1 MRPVAARIPRD
12 AQKGLNADELGPLA
26 YTRIHRD
33 DLGGR
38 FPGRVTDAFG
48 HCSAGMF
55 WYGKAINRP

>member
-1 MRPVAARIPRD
+1 MRGNDREYASHAAD
-12 AQKGLNADELGPLA
+12 LGRLA